1 MPRDLRK
8 LAETQPCY
16 ARLYQ
21 FCRQEPGSVVLAH
34 MRIGGNA
41 GTSLKP
47 PDVCGFPACNWCHAV
62 IDGRTKQDFYT
73 EEQLQAECLRAQNQW
88 LEWLWKKEI
97 IVVVLAA

>member
-8 LAETQPCY
+8 LAEHQPCY

-41 GTSLKP
+41 GISLKP

-88 LEWLWKKEI
+88 LAWLWKNEI

>member
-16 ARLYQ
+16 GRLYP
-21 FCRQEPGSVVLAH
+21 FCREEPGNVVLAH

-62 IDGRTKQDFYT
+62 IDGRTKQDIYT
-73 EEQLQAECLRAQNQW
+73 EEQLAAECLRAQNQW
-88 LEWLWKKEI
+88 LEWLWKQEI